1 MCDEP
6 QALRA
11 AGEAPRQLQASPHP
25 RLHATKQVPLIA
37 VAASIAALAV
47 IGLATAQ
54 AKQQCSVTAGHQGYW
69 SWRMIDGRKCWY
81 AGKPMISRSLLEWPA
96 RAVQPASRREL
107 ANARTEK
114 RGNPL
119 DAQAYVPDDS
129 GTFEALWRDRI
140 QSSAR

>member
-1 MCDEP
+1 
-6 QALRA
+6 
-11 AGEAPRQLQASPHP
+11 
-25 RLHATKQVPLIA
+25 
-37 VAASIAALAV
+37 
-47 IGLATAQ
+47 
-54 AKQQCSVTAGHQGYW
+54 
-69 SWRMIDGRKCWY
+69 
-81 AGKPMISRSLLEWPA
+81 LLEWPA

-140 QSSAR
+140 QSSTR

>member
-1 MCDEP
+1 MRDEP
-6 QALRA
+6 QALP
-11 AGEAPRQLQASPHP
+11 GQLQASPHR
-25 RLHATKQVPLIA
+25 RLHVTKQVPLIA
-37 VAASIAALAV
+37 VTAFIAALAV

-54 AKQQCSVTAGHQGYW
+54 AKQQCSVTAGRHGFW

-96 RAVQPASRREL
+96 RAVQPSRREL

-114 RGNPL
+114 RGNPM
-119 DAQAYVPDDS
+119 DAQAYVPEDY

-140 QSSAR
+140 QSSVR